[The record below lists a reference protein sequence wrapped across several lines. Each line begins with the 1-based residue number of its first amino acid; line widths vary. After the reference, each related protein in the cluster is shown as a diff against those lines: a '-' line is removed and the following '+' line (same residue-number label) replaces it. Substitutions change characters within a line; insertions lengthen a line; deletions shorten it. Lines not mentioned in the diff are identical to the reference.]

1 MIRSSSPGARLLG
14 STAALA
20 LAFTGLSIAVA
31 APASAAPAVVYDS
44 IPDAQPAAYPSLGY
58 QATATWEFGDYV
70 LLGGTNRNITEV
82 TIGMTSWACETGQ
95 WNVGD
100 CETTPGATFT
110 HPVTMNLYDV
120 DNSGSAPVAGALLAS
135 VTNDVVA
142 PYRPSPSPSLEECGT
157 AENPSPTTW
166 WDDVRETCQNGISFD
181 VPFDFSAQNA
191 VAGDGVLVT
200 LAFDTQSYG
209 ADPMG
214 SNGPWNAL
222 NVSVNSVA
230 SPTVGSDQNTEL
242 MFRDTTYQGTSRGLK
257 ENGQNSLNLFEGIVM
272 EITADSVPAV
282 DPLTEVT
289 VYERDVKANE
299 TAQTYTEWHEGNPN
313 GTLDNSVVL
322 ADGLHLGLGD
332 PSTVIK
338 GTDLATPEGVTAN
351 TLTRSQLRSLVERAS
366 VEVASGSVTYQVPLF
381 FGDPLDPTFT
391 TLRSTSLTAGS
402 HSFSQADTWATT
414 RAFGDYG
421 VQETASLGELI
432 DAVFDLAAAEGGGVA
447 LAGYGVQAD
456 TTAVVPSLVWD
467 DTRYTFTQ
475 PVIESCVTT
484 TSTEVTNLALGDWDF
499 SQTRDQGIN
508 EFTENGLR
516 VETFGESGTLGQAK
530 AAGYAPI
537 DIALS
542 EVGDIAFDI
551 ADGYTGV
558 RPSLQLG
565 FDADGDGTQDALL
578 VGEPWAY
585 GGGDWTTT
593 VNGDWA
599 DARFWVTGGTGF
611 GVPAGGG
618 YPSLGTLDEYLLAN
632 PEARILEYGYSLGS
646 GVIGE
651 ATIESITIGCAE
663 TTFGFEL
670 ETLAPPVT
678 ERLAG
683 DDRYETA
690 VAISEDGFPSGADT
704 VYIANGVG
712 YADALSAAPAAAQDN
727 APLLLTPANTLPSAV
742 RAELNR
748 LSPATIVIV
757 GGTAAVSTSVEN
769 ALEGLSFS
777 PSVERVAGA
786 DRYATSRAIADYAFA
801 TVGAV
806 YIASGLN
813 FPDALTAGPAAAE
826 LGGPVILVRGTS
838 SSLDAATLQA
848 FDDLSATEI
857 YIAGGTTV
865 VSGGIQSQL
874 VSESYQVQR
883 TSGDDR
889 YATSVAINEN
899 AFDAETVVYLAT
911 GESFA
916 DALAGSALAAGQGVP
931 LYVSRT
937 ACIPE
942 NVYESIVALGAE
954 TIVLLGGPAAL
965 STDVANL
972 ELCAG
977 AN

>member
-44 IPDAQPAAYPSLGY
+44 IPDAPVTGYSSLAF
-58 QATATWEFGDYV
+58 QSTQTSQFGDLV
-70 LLGGTNRNITEV
+70 SLDGDNRRVTEV
-82 TIGMTSWACETGQ
+82 VVNLTSWACESGSWQ
-95 WNVGD
+95 DDD
-100 CETTPGATFT
+100 CESAVGATFD
-110 HPVTMNLYDV
+110 HPITLNLYEVDRSGADV
-120 DNSGSAPVAGALLAS
+120 AAGDLIDTTTKTMS
-135 VTNDVVA
+135 I
-142 PYRPSPSPSLEECGT
+142 PYRPSASDDCTDENAGKWQDAAGEC
-157 AENPSPTTW
+157 S
-166 WDDVRETCQNGISFD
+166 DRISAN
-181 VPFDFSAQNA
+181 VVFS
-191 VAGDGVLVT
+191 DLDVLVGNEVIVAIAYNT
-200 LAFDTQSYG
+200 RNYG
-209 ADPMG
+209 ANPLG
-214 SNGPWNAL
+214 VGGPYDSL
-222 NVSVNSVA
+222 NVSL
-230 SPTVGSDQNTEL
+230 SPAAPTTGADETTDE
-242 MFRDTTYQGTSRGLK
+242 MFWATNYGGDDGTFKVSSGWSTFNGL
-257 ENGQNSLNLFEGIVM
+257 VM
-272 EITADSVPAV
+272 RITADSVPAV

-516 VETFGESGTLGQAK
+516 VETFGEPGTLGQAK

-542 EVGDIAFDI
+542 DVGDIAFDI

-611 GVPAGGG
+611 GVPSGGG

-977 AN
+977 VN